1 MEIAHL
7 FTTYLWISII
17 CFGLT
22 VCFVLQKRNN
32 IQDKSTFEEKYE
44 ELFKYALSDQ
54 NMEDISWEEFTTY
67 ATLITISM
75 NLEEA
80 SKKEKE
86 AFHKVFKKYKS
97 MIEQAKEK
105 RNWRDDYY
113 IAKYNLNQRE
123 ELWKGTK
130 EEMQELQEFKKVY
143 EKISKNLK

>member
-75 NLEEA
+75 NLDEA

-113 IAKYNLNQRE
+113 IAKFNLNQRE

-143 EKISKNLK
+143 EKIYNNLK

>member
-44 ELFKYALSDQ
+44 ELFKYALSNK
-54 NMEDISWEEFTTY
+54 NMEDISWEEFNKH

-75 NLEEA
+75 NLEDA
-80 SKKEKE
+80 SRKEKK

-105 RNWRDDYY
+105 KDWRTDYH
-113 IAKYNLNQRE
+113 IAKFNLKKIE
-123 ELWKGTK
+123 ALWKGTK
-130 EEMQELQEFKKVY
+130 EEMKELQKFKKVY
-143 EKISKNLK
+143 EKISNNLK